1 MTLKGVAAVAAL
13 ALTGL
18 AAAPVQAQFYFQPR
32 ETPGEQVRGDE
43 PGMILPMP
51 GATPEELRA
60 NLVWSMRAALNVAAL
75 QCQFEPTLLT
85 VGNYNAM
92 LQDHSA
98 ELKGAFDTLTKYYE
112 RTAKTKKLGQ
122 TALDQYGTKTYA
134 SFGTVAGQ
142 FGFCRT
148 ASSIGRDVIYAKRG
162 EFGNVAAARLKE
174 LRNSMTPYGEQRFPR
189 YIAYDLGRPPM
200 PRFDAICWGKK
211 GEWVTKKCG
220 ALAWPP
226 APGEAVA
233 AR

>member
-1 MTLKGVAAVAAL
+1 MLFKGVAVTATLAL
-13 ALTGL
+13 AGM
-18 AAAPVQAQFYFQPR
+18 AAMPAQAQFYFQSR
-32 ETPGEQVRGDE
+32 EVPGEQVRGDE
-43 PGMILPMP
+43 PGVALPLP

-98 ELKGAFDTLTKYYE
+98 ELKGAFDTLTKYYT
-112 RTAKTKKLGQ
+112 RVSKTKKLGQ

-134 SFGTVAGQ
+134 SFGTVSGQ

-148 ASSIGRDVIYAKRG
+148 ASAIGRDVIHAKRG
-162 EFGNVAAARLKE
+162 EFGTVAGARLRE

-189 YIAYDLGRPPM
+189 YIAYDLGRAPL
-200 PRFDAICWGKK
+200 PRLDAVCWNKK
-211 GEWVTKKCG
+211 GDWQTKKCG
-220 ALAWPP
+220 MLAWPP
-226 APGEAVA
+226 APGASVA